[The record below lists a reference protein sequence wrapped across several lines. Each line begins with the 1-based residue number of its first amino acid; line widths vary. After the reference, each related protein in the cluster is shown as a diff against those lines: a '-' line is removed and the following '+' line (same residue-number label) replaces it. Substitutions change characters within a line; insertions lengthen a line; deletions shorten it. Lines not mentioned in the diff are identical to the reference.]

1 MLYIL
6 TESKPDARGLVI
18 HILYWTT
25 ADIYFLYIRKHAF
38 FCSGKLATEFFKP
51 LVKKSS
57 ELYNLEKD
65 RKLVRGEKDKVTL

>member
-6 TESKPDARGLVI
+6 TESRPEALLFIVCIEPLLIFFVYQK
-18 HILYWTT
+18 T
-25 ADIYFLYIRKHAF
+25 YI
-38 FCSGKLATEFFKP
+38 FCNSKLATEFFKP

-65 RKLVRGEKDKVTL
+65 RKLMRGEKDQVTF